1 MKKFGLVSEGVTDQ
15 EVISNILYG
24 FYNNPDIIINE
35 LQPLRDETDNKKYRN
50 TDGGWGN
57 LLEYCKSD
65 VFK

>member
-1 MKKFGLVSEGVTDQ
+1 MKKFGLVSEGITDQ

-50 TDGGWGN
+50 SGH
-57 LLEYCKSD
+57 K
-65 VFK
+65 